1 LIFTKL
7 VVILSHQLNEV
18 IMTKKEAIRFFHTET
33 AIAKIIGVSQQ
44 SVSKSVAFRPIA
56 QLKLFI
62 ASGGQL
68 ALDESLATLI
78 AEVVKVMFWEDGK

>member
-1 LIFTKL
+1 
-7 VVILSHQLNEV
+7 
-18 IMTKKEAIRFFHTET
+18 MTKDDAVRFFGSHEK
-33 AIAKIIGVSQQ
+33 IAEIIGTTRQ
-44 SVSKSVAFRPIA
+44 SVGKREFFMPLA

-78 AEVVKVMFWEDGK
+78 ADVVKVMFWEDVK